1 MKTISTIVLVATAL
15 GAPLVRANEKVGVR
29 VSPTVAF
36 APAFLRVLTTIEPS
50 DDNRL
55 LRIELDSPS
64 YYRSSDIPLNG
75 RNAQRVSVFEVK
87 DVPTGL
93 YEVRARL
100 VGVSGP
106 IATTVRVVK
115 VAPSAGQD
123 R

>member
-1 MKTISTIVLVATAL
+1 MKSISTIVFVAIAL
-15 GAPLVRANEKVGVR
+15 GAPHVRANEKVGVR

-55 LRIELDSPS
+55 LRIELDSPA
-64 YYRSSDIPLNG
+64 YFRSSDIPLNG
-75 RNAQRVSVFEVK
+75 RNAQRVSVFEIK

-106 IATTVRVVK
+106 IATTVRVVR
-115 VAPSAGQD
+115 VAPSAGQGS
-123 R
+123 